1 MWQALYEE
9 LEELGFVVITV
20 ALDRGPEDARP
31 WIEAAR
37 PTHPS
42 LIDVGHAV
50 ADLYNMVNVP
60 TAVWIDERGRI
71 VRPNDVAFGTDTFR
85 HITGIEAARHLGALR
100 AWVRGE
106 AQPKA
111 SRADMEIPRAERGGE
126 AHAGRAAAGGEASTY
141 GRPGER
147 ERAQASRADM
157 EIPRAERGGEA
168 PVMAAREVRALQ
180 PVPSQADQQARA
192 EFGLGR
198 WLAERG
204 RGEAAERHFVRAG
217 ELAPHDFT
225 IRRGTMPIRGIDP
238 MGPAFRAMLEEWVGA
253 GKPYYRPLPD

>member
-60 TAVWIDERGRI
+60 TVVWIDERGRI

-106 AQPKA
+106 A
-111 SRADMEIPRAERGGE
+111 
-126 AHAGRAAAGGEASTY
+126 
-141 GRPGER
+141 
-147 ERAQASRADM
+147 
-157 EIPRAERGGEA
+157 
-168 PVMAAREVRALQ
+168 PVMTAREVRALQ
-180 PVPSQADQQARA
+180 PVASQADQQARA

-253 GKPYYRPLPD
+253 GKSYYRPLPD

>member
-9 LEELGFVVITV
+9 LKDLGFVVITV

-42 LIDVGHAV
+42 LIDIGHAV

-60 TAVWIDERGRI
+60 TVVWIDERGRI

-100 AWVRGE
+100 AWVR
-106 AQPKA
+106 
-111 SRADMEIPRAERGGE
+111 
-126 AHAGRAAAGGEASTY
+126 
-141 GRPGER
+141 
-147 ERAQASRADM
+147 
-157 EIPRAERGGEA
+157 GEA

-238 MGPAFRAMLEEWVGA
+238 MGPAFRAMIEEWVGA
-253 GKPYYRPLPD
+253 GKSYYRPLPD